1 MIKKDYTKDII
12 PADIKM
18 FDEIISYIWL
28 FITEEYNNF
37 KKIVYK
43 NCSRPD
49 LWYLENRLDG
59 FSLQSSK
66 RDTWIDYLFC
76 SLHRE
81 YTNDSI
87 HYIKDKVLEIISILG
102 YHIGRIHIERHI
114 EIITFSVRKLDYYV
128 CYIIHFSKDQ
138 SNSVYKQI
146 AVKRYKNMTN
156 NRERTIFD
164 EEGSICFLEEKDD
177 KFYI

>member
-43 NCSRPD
+43 NCSKPHIWFLRNN
-49 LWYLENRLDG
+49 LNG
-59 FSLQSSK
+59 FSLQSDK
-66 RDTWIDYLFC
+66 EEKEINYLFC
-76 SLHRE
+76 DLDRE
-81 YTNDSI
+81 YTNVSI
-87 HYIKDKVLEIISILG
+87 QYIKGKVLEIISILG

-146 AVKRYKNMTN
+146 AIKRYKNMTD
-156 NRERTIFD
+156 NRERAIIY
-164 EEGSICFLEEKDD
+164 ENGSVRLVMEKED